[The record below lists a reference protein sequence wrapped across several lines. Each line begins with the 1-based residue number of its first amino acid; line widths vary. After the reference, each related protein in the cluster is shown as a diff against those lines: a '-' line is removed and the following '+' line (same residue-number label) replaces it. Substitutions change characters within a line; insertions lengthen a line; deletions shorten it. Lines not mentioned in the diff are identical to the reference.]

1 MTSATILYKKYYVRG
16 HTLTSSDICDLKMT
30 TIREIII
37 DALLIGMSSALLW
50 HFSNIWRYEKHFIAE
65 PNIWIRSI
73 ETVGLLIILIFGI
86 GKYII
91 DLRSAVSS
99 RRKKETERDE

>member
-1 MTSATILYKKYYVRG
+1 MTSYE
-16 HTLTSSDICDLKMT
+16 ICDLKMT

-50 HFSNIWRYEKHFIAE
+50 HFSNIWLYEKHFIAE

-86 GKYII
+86 GKYIR

-99 RRKKETERDE
+99 RRKKEINGDE

>member
-1 MTSATILYKKYYVRG
+1 MTFSATYG
-16 HTLTSSDICDLKMT
+16 LKMT

-86 GKYII
+86 AKYIR
-91 DLRSAVSS
+91 DLHSSVSS

>member
-1 MTSATILYKKYYVRG
+1 MTSYE
-16 HTLTSSDICDLKMT
+16 ICDLKMT
-30 TIREIII
+30 TIREIIV

-50 HFSNIWRYEKHFIAE
+50 HFSNIWLYEKHFIAE

-86 GKYII
+86 GKYIR

-99 RRKKETERDE
+99 RRKKEINGDE

>member
-1 MTSATILYKKYYVRG
+1 MTSSATY
-16 HTLTSSDICDLKMT
+16 DLKMK

-73 ETVGLLIILIFGI
+73 ETAGLLIILIFGI
-86 GKYII
+86 GKYIR
-91 DLRSAVSS
+91 DLHIAVSS
-99 RRKKETERDE
+99 RRKRETEIDE

>member
-1 MTSATILYKKYYVRG
+1 MT
-16 HTLTSSDICDLKMT
+16 TSGTYGLKMT
-30 TIREIII
+30 AIREIII

-86 GKYII
+86 GKYIR
-91 DLRSAVSS
+91 DLRSTVSG

>member
-1 MTSATILYKKYYVRG
+1 MTLRET
-16 HTLTSSDICDLKMT
+16 CELKMAT
-30 TIREIII
+30 FREIII

-73 ETVGLLIILIFGI
+73 ETVGLVIILFFGI
-86 GKYII
+86 GKYIR
-91 DLRSAVSS
+91 DLRSTVSS
-99 RRKKETERDE
+99 KSKKETESDE